1 MLSSAAR
8 TLFWKLGFCIA
19 FPKPFVEFLI
29 VQAILFRIFWAFVA
43 VFIDKNDFL
52 NFFPFHFHSHS
63 YLYRKGC
70 EAELRLC
77 VTIWCCLSGKI
88 YQCGVVSSGPA
99 APECGRRPGA
109 YVRLADPDTIQ
120 WLINVGGAQNQ
131 LRISKNAQLR
141 IRISRKFAPC
151 SGADL
156 GGDALSSGIR
166 PPADP
171 MGPPLILF
179 MKSIFDRPTFFFL
192 EASLA
197 PNFTNFQGECAPK
210 KRNFLS
216 IFSKKYPKTA
226 FWSAFFSKIC
236 RWRKNSAKTGSF

>member
-29 VQAILFRIFWAFVA
+29 VQAIFFRIFWAFVA

-156 GGDALSSGIR
+156 GGGCPFLRDSTPCR
-166 PPADP
+166 PNGSP
-171 MGPPLILF
+171 
-179 MKSIFDRPTFFFL
+179 FDTFYEIHFWPTDL
-192 EASLA
+192 
-197 PNFTNFQGECAPK
+197 
-210 KRNFLS
+210 
-216 IFSKKYPKTA
+216 
-226 FWSAFFSKIC
+226 FFSK
-236 RWRKNSAKTGSF
+236 SVFGAKFY